1 MENRDIIKIQNE
13 EKYLSLLKA
22 QRVAYSQAKLF
33 QIFDLLSVVIA
44 VIFPIVGIYNSK
56 FINILSGFSVV
67 WTIIYLIAEGFRK
80 KKTIEGAK
88 IQEQFDTELF
98 DIEWNSILVGEKVK
112 PDKIYDLRQK
122 KKNENSFRNWYST
135 KIPQNLPKN
144 IKIILCQRINSS
156 WELDLRSRF
165 VLVLI
170 SLIVIYYGTFITIS
184 IIKNIGLYDMLL
196 LLSPSISFLV
206 YGVQHSI
213 ALNKQ
218 VKSKN
223 ELLTKIDK
231 KIEEYSNSKKIPTEI
246 EIRQIQ
252 DIIYNQRTVPEKI
265 PDWFYKIFRNYNE
278 NKTDK
283 LIEEIIKN
291 F

>member
-13 EKYLSLLKA
+13 KKYLSLLKA

-33 QIFDLLSVVIA
+33 QIFDLISVVIA
-44 VIFPIVGIYNSK
+44 VIFPIVVIYNYRLL
-56 FINILSGFSVV
+56 NILSGVGVV

-98 DIEWNSILVGEKVK
+98 DIEWNSILVGEKIK
-112 PDKIYDLRQK
+112 PDKIYDLG
-122 KKNENSFRNWYST
+122 KKNKNESSLSNWYST
-135 KIPQNLPKN
+135 KIPQYLPKN

-156 WELDLRSRF
+156 WELDLRNRF
-165 VLVLI
+165 VWVLI
-170 SLIVIYYGTFITIS
+170 TLIVVYYGIFITIL
-184 IIKNIGLYDMLL
+184 IIKNIGLFDVLL
-196 LLSPSISFLV
+196 LLSPSISFSI
-206 YGVQHSI
+206 YGIQHSI
-213 ALNKQ
+213 ALKKQ

-223 ELLTKIDK
+223 ELLTNIDK
-231 KIEEYSNSKKIPTEI
+231 IIDKYSKSKKIPTEK

-252 DIIYNQRTVPEKI
+252 DVIYNQRTVPEKI
-265 PDWFYKIFRNYNE
+265 PDWFYKKFRNYNE

-283 LIEEIIKN
+283 LIGEFIKK